1 MRKFFKWIGYSIA
14 VVLALGMLYLGNLFF
29 MKPLSLDHYLGKEVV
44 LEFLDS
50 PEALTYMGIVDRFN
64 WITHHQSKISITGL
78 EDLEEDLTEA
88 KEAKQCYLLSTIPHL
103 QNSKR

>member
-1 MRKFFKWIGYSIA
+1 MRKFFKWVVYSIA

-50 PEALTYMGIVDRFN
+50 PEALT
-64 WITHHQSKISITGL
+64 
-78 EDLEEDLTEA
+78 
-88 KEAKQCYLLSTIPHL
+88 
-103 QNSKR
+103 